1 MSDQT
6 EQNKE
11 VEGATSLMLQ
21 SITPGIL
28 SESPQP
34 STSVVA
40 SYRSLGGG
48 PFVFQPKINAS
59 AWEQRPDFLLEKVF
73 SGKFALID
81 MDFILKD
88 RFIGKEN
95 LRLNVMQFSR
105 VLRPVGF

>member
-59 AWEQRPDFLLEKVF
+59 AWEQRPDFLLEK
-73 SGKFALID
+73 FALID